1 LTQDDLLQIKLRSL
15 FNFNTF
21 RPGQKEII
29 QDVLKGQDV
38 FGILPTGTGKS
49 LCYQL
54 PARILDGSTIV
65 ISPLISL
72 MIDQV
77 NQLRANQFKD
87 VVALTSFMEYRERQH
102 VLKNLASYKLIYVSP
117 ELIQSPEIL
126 PYFKKLKVSLF
137 VIDEAHCISQWGHEF
152 RPDYLRLTH
161 VIQSINNPPILAL
174 SATATEE
181 VQHDIMTILNRPNM
195 VKHIYPMDR
204 ENIAFCV
211 YEVADDRSKLK
222 AIKKLLSDY
231 HTPTIIYFSSRRTT
245 EEVSNILSQKLPERR
260 IAFYH
265 GGMDHIDRI
274 TIQQQFMNN
283 QLDIIC
289 CTNAFGMGI
298 DKDNIRLVIHYHFP
312 TQLES
317 YIQEVGRAGR
327 DGSASVSV
335 LFYAR
340 QDESLSKR
348 LILNE
353 IPTEEDLYFVF
364 QKLFEL
370 VQNHD
375 RIPTTQNEADIANTF
390 QLSETQWR
398 FIHFQLEK
406 NGIIIDNQ
414 IIYDKESWKQAYE
427 NIKLLQKRR
436 LTLKYSKLID
446 MIDWMNEKECLRK
459 HLYKGFQ
466 SSFQKPSFQCCNNCQ
481 FSLSNWLPIQ
491 SKVNQELFTSWDH
504 KLRSLLF
511 IGEDHE
517 TK

>member
-1 LTQDDLLQIKLRSL
+1 VHRLTQDDLLQIKLRSL

-87 VVALTSFMEYRERQH
+87 VVSLTSFMEYRERQH

-211 YEVADDRSKLK
+211 QEVADDRSKLK
-222 AIKKLLSDY
+222 AIEELLFDY
-231 HTPTIIYFSSRRTT
+231 HIPTIIYFSSRRTT

-260 IAFYH
+260 IAFYN
-265 GGMDHIDRI
+265 GGMNHIVRI
-274 TIQQQFMNN
+274 TILHKFIHNH
-283 QLDIIC
+283 LDIIFC
-289 CTNAFGMGI
+289 IYSF
-298 DKDNIRLVIHYHFP
+298 
-312 TQLES
+312 
-317 YIQEVGRAGR
+317 
-327 DGSASVSV
+327 V
-335 LFYAR
+335 L
-340 QDESLSKR
+340 
-348 LILNE
+348 
-353 IPTEEDLYFVF
+353 
-364 QKLFEL
+364 
-370 VQNHD
+370 
-375 RIPTTQNEADIANTF
+375 
-390 QLSETQWR
+390 
-398 FIHFQLEK
+398 
-406 NGIIIDNQ
+406 
-414 IIYDKESWKQAYE
+414 
-427 NIKLLQKRR
+427 
-436 LTLKYSKLID
+436 
-446 MIDWMNEKECLRK
+446 
-459 HLYKGFQ
+459 
-466 SSFQKPSFQCCNNCQ
+466 
-481 FSLSNWLPIQ
+481 
-491 SKVNQELFTSWDH
+491 
-504 KLRSLLF
+504 
-511 IGEDHE
+511 
-517 TK
+517 